1 MYFGRKT
8 NKKAVIITAA
18 AAVVI
23 VALLVILNT
32 TLSNRTQKA
41 IDMSSQTG
49 TEPETEAKRYLHMTL
64 YQSDAGAVTFNPAAL
79 LSTDEQK
86 AVYSVTAQGE
96 VELQIQPVE
105 GKLFESAEVKTS
117 NFMLAAYDVTD
128 KGIRFVMPKQDVFV
142 TVSYRD
148 DEEWLARQTEAPTE
162 PPTELVTEPITE
174 APAEP
179 LTEPITEPMTER
191 KTEIPE
197 TELVTEALVYDS
209 YNISLFGADL
219 ERVKEFGNPFRADRF
234 LNSLGQAFTV
244 RVPESYYFGLK
255 KVSFSEQ
262 MPEQEDGCIKRYVY
276 LEEDPSWLILATY
289 YPITDTYLFSDTTGR
304 ADMKPETEPV
314 VTAQEEVNIGDG
326 GGSFP
331 APAPVSGYT
340 APQTVTTT
348 TTMTLQNV
356 STVFLG
362 FVEDSQDFSNQ
373 VTNYVFNRGLT
384 GNLTC
389 DFAAYEIDPEAQTAT
404 FSIILSTGGTISG
417 TFDKNRNAYSFNG

>member
-148 DEEWLARQTEAPTE
+148 DEEWLARQTEA
-162 PPTELVTEPITE
+162 
-174 APAEP
+174 
-179 LTEPITEPMTER
+179 
-191 KTEIPE
+191 
-197 TELVTEALVYDS
+197 LVYDS

-289 YPITDTYLFSDTTGR
+289 YPLTDTYLFSDTTGR

-384 GNLTC
+384 GNLTG